1 MTIMMEAK
9 ELKEQLNN
17 ENLMIIDV
25 RTKYDAY
32 DSGEAAYEASHIP
45 GAVFLDM
52 KKDVT
57 GEKQFLPEPH
67 RLAEKLGS
75 LGISEKDDIVL
86 YDQGNKRASSK
97 AWVALHHLGHDRIFI
112 LHGGYPA
119 WESKN
124 YEQSTELRV
133 KEPTTYQVN
142 LRKSSVMTLTEVKQ
156 QLQEET
162 LTLIDSRSY
171 ERYCG
176 KVEPTYKK
184 AGHIPGA
191 INYES
196 KEIFDARGNLKSE
209 AALQAHFQDIHPDE
223 KVVVSCGSGGS
234 ACMNMVAL
242 VEAGYKDVALFAGG
256 FSEWIENDS
265 NDIATE
271 DQ

>member
-1 MTIMMEAK
+1 MIIMMAAK
-9 ELKEQLNN
+9 ELKEQLNK

-75 LGISEKDDIVL
+75 LGVSEKDNIVL
-86 YDQGNKRASSK
+86 YDQGNNRASSK

-119 WESKN
+119 WEN
-124 YEQSTELRV
+124 EDYEQSTELRV
-133 KEPTTYQVN
+133 KESTTYQVN

-156 QLQEET
+156 QLQEEA

-171 ERYCG
+171 ERYSG

-191 INYES
+191 VNYES
-196 KEIFDARGNLKSE
+196 KEIFDTQGNLKAE
-209 AALQAHFQDIHPDE
+209 PALQAHFQHIHQDE

-234 ACMNMVAL
+234 ACMNIVAL

-256 FSEWIENDS
+256 FSEWIEDDS